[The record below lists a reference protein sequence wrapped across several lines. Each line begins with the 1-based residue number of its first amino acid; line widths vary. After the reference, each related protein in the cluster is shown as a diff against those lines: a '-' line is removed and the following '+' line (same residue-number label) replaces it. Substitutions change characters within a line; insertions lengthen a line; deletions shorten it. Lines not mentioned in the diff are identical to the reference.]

1 MIENVLRFKK
11 IIRKKKIA
19 VKFHP
24 ISKVSQETLKT
35 LKIEKIKVFKGGIN
49 KFITLSDFVVS
60 TGLTTSLLE
69 ALISNCKIILISNSI
84 YDKFFFKNLD
94 IPQKS
99 YIFFK

>member
-1 MIENVLRFKK
+1 M
-11 IIRKKKIA
+11 
-19 VKFHP
+19 
-24 ISKVSQETLKT
+24 
-35 LKIEKIKVFKGGIN
+35 
-49 KFITLSDFVVS
+49 VS

-99 YIFFK
+99 YIFLNDTNNFKNIKLSSLNKIEKKKIINNYF

>member
-1 MIENVLRFKK
+1 MRKLKFLR
-11 IIRKKKIA
+11 
-19 VKFHP
+19 
-24 ISKVSQETLKT
+24 
-35 LKIEKIKVFKGGIN
+35 GIN

-99 YIFFK
+99 YIFLNYKNNFKNIKLSSLNKIEKKKKINNYF